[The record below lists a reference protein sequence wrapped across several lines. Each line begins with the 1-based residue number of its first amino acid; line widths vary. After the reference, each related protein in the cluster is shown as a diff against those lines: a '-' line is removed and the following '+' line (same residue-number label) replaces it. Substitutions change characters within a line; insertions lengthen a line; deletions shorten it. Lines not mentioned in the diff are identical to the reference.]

1 MIKFSDAHCH
11 FQTAPVDIPE
21 LARCI
26 TNAAHQSDW
35 KNLIKIQSD
44 NVFICLGVHPWYVA
58 DADTDWDKKLCEF
71 LDQNPKIMVGET
83 GLDKLKTNL
92 PVQESFFVHH
102 MEIAHKYNRT
112 LHIHCVKAWH
122 EILHILKNNSKILPP
137 RILFHGFAGAPD
149 IIEELSTKY
158 NAYFSYSTLQTN
170 PNISRHRERVLATP
184 CERILL
190 ESDAETSRT
199 SIQKLISTCN
209 NIAEILDESP
219 DNIANLTNNNF
230 QRIISQ

>member
-21 LARCI
+21 LAHCI

-58 DADTDWDKKLCEF
+58 DANTDWDKKLCEI
-71 LDQNPKIMVGET
+71 LEQNLKIMVGET

-92 PVQESFFVHH
+92 PVQESFFVRH

-112 LHIHCVKAWH
+112 LHIHCVKAWS

-170 PNISRHRERVLATP
+170 PNISRHCERILATP
-184 CERILL
+184 HNRILL
-190 ESDAETSRT
+190 ESDADNPQ
-199 SIQKLISTCN
+199 IAVQKLTDTCK
-209 NIAEILDESP
+209 NIAQILGNTQDKV
-219 DNIANLTNNNF
+219 ANLTNHNF
-230 QRIISQ
+230 QRIVSQ

>member
-21 LARCI
+21 LAHCI

-44 NVFICLGVHPWYVA
+44 NVFICLGIHPWYVA
-58 DADTDWDKKLCEF
+58 DANTDWDKKLCEI
-71 LDQNPKIMVGET
+71 LEQNLKIMVGET
-83 GLDKLKTNL
+83 GLDKLKPNL
-92 PVQESFFVHH
+92 PVQESFFVRH

-112 LHIHCVKAWH
+112 LHIHCVKAWP

-137 RILFHGFAGAPD
+137 RILFHGFNGAPD
-149 IIEELSTKY
+149 IIDELANKY

-170 PNISRHRERVLATP
+170 PNISRHCERILATP
-184 CERILL
+184 HNRILL
-190 ESDAETSRT
+190 ESDADNPQ
-199 SIQKLISTCN
+199 IAVQKLTDTCK
-209 NIAEILDESP
+209 NIAQILGNTQDKV
-219 DNIANLTNNNF
+219 ANLTNHNF
-230 QRIISQ
+230 QRIVSQ